1 MKKERDLLFCLVFLV
16 VAYFVLLFL
25 GGQTKNWFSVAL
37 FFLSVYM
44 SIKSYF
50 FKSDSSLF
58 FAVLLLQLS
67 IVYCANLNY
76 ILPFLC
82 FVSIFGFC
90 VTFAFFVNFLV
101 FGKKT
106 VFWLFL
112 LNFLLNL
119 PIFLYSIYCINLLL
133 MLLFLCGV
141 LMLAMALVSAKKYGK
156 I

>member
-1 MKKERDLLFCLVFLV
+1 MKKERNLLFCLVFLI

-25 GGQTKNWFSVAL
+25 DGQAKNWFSIAL

-44 SIKSYF
+44 AIKSYF

-67 IVYCANLNY
+67 IVYYANLNS

-82 FVSIFGFC
+82 FASIFGFC
-90 VTFAFFVNFLV
+90 VAVAFLVNFLV

-106 VFWLFL
+106 VFWLSL
-112 LNFLLNL
+112 LNFLVNL
-119 PIFLYSIYCINLLL
+119 PFFLYSIYCINLLL

-141 LMLAMALVSAKKYGK
+141 LMLAILLVSTKKYGK